1 MFKEDDI
8 VNILV
13 YKQKTCNGLAILK
26 KFCYHAG
33 IYFHKVHPVSA
44 GYDKYNNQIVL
55 SVNGK
60 YVAVTNSA
68 YKMMKFLIWGNFSHA
83 S

>member
-1 MFKEDDI
+1 MFNKDDI

-13 YKQKTCNGLAILK
+13 YKPHISCGLAILK

-68 YKMMKFLIWGNFSHA
+68 YKMMRFLIWGSFNHA

>member
-1 MFKEDDI
+1 MFNEGDI

-13 YKQKTCNGLAILK
+13 YKPQISNGLAILK
-26 KFCYHAG
+26 KFCKHTG
-33 IYFHKVHPVSA
+33 IHFHLVHPVSA
-44 GYDKYNNQIVL
+44 GYEKYNNQVVL

-60 YVAVTNSA
+60 CIAVTNSA
-68 YKMMKFLIWGNFSHA
+68 YKMMKFLVWRNFNHA